1 MGNYVSYSPTDDTTT
16 AAYDAERLRQQA
28 VALHQEYRPIY
39 KPSYVS
45 SDMADEM
52 LAAHNPNSVD
62 VIVDGV
68 AMTAEQAR
76 GMYETC
82 TISRDQYARGME
94 AGMHRMGNKGWKVRE
109 DRKRQR

>member
-1 MGNYVSYSPTDDTTT
+1 MGNYVSYSPTDDSAT
-16 AAYDAERLRQQA
+16 AAYEAERVRQQA
-28 VALHQEYRPIY
+28 IALHQESRPMH
-39 KPSYVS
+39 KASYVS

-52 LAAHNPNSVD
+52 LASHNPNSVD
-62 VIVDGV
+62 VIVDGI

-76 GMYETC
+76 TMYETC

-109 DRKRQR
+109 DRRG

>member
-1 MGNYVSYSPTDDTTT
+1 MGNFVTYSPSEESTT
-16 AAYDAERLRQQA
+16 AAYDAERVQQQA
-28 VALHQEYRPIY
+28 IALHQEYRPIH
-39 KPSYVS
+39 KASYVS

-52 LAAHNPNSVD
+52 LAAHDPHSVD
-62 VIVDGV
+62 VIVDGI

-76 GMYETC
+76 AMYEGC

-109 DRKRQR
+109 DRRR